1 MNFHAKEL
9 RRGRIS
15 QADAI
20 YSITAV
26 TYERQTI
33 FDDFGSARLLIQ
45 TLRQSQLE
53 QQSETIGFV
62 LMPDHLHWM
71 VRLNQPI
78 KLSRLMMMIK
88 GRSARQINQF
98 RNNKEPI
105 WQKGY
110 YDHCLRDDED
120 LIKNMRYIVANPL
133 RAGIVQSLKL
143 YPHWDC
149 VYL

>member
-9 RRGRIS
+9 RRGRVS

-53 QQSETIGFV
+53 KQSETIGFV

-71 VRLNQPI
+71 VRLHHSI
-78 KLSRLMMMIK
+78 KLSRLMMIIK
-88 GRSARQINQF
+88 GRSARQINLY
-98 RNNKEPI
+98 RNNKQPI

-110 YDHCLRDDED
+110 YDHCVRDDED

-133 RAGIVQSLKL
+133 RAGLVSTLRH
-143 YPHWDC
+143 YPHWDS
-149 VYL
+149 VFL